1 MVCLYQSGTGGK
13 VVTLL
18 ANDENIF
25 ALQNPE
31 ELFKDE
37 WQYTGIESTS
47 FGGEIKKFYK
57 SFVEYTL
64 TVSVVCDS
72 QEDFANKIQNMSDVF
87 QADIENKT
95 PGKLYFNKTYLE
107 CFIRS
112 SSYAEYDDLF
122 YMADIELTV
131 VSPYPGWI
139 SESLNTYCF
148 GKDIDETS
156 VLGFSVVGVA
166 VLNTGKGASADKTIN
181 NSQLV
186 PCDMS
191 IMMFGP
197 AESPLVQIGDNYYQV
212 NYTIE
217 SGQTLTINTKSKTVT
232 LGDGTNLFAYRN
244 YDHNIFEKLQPGS
257 NKIIYSEASWL
268 FITKYESRG
277 QPSWI

>member
-1 MVCLYQSGTGGK
+1 MVCMYQSGTGGK
-13 VVTLL
+13 VITLL
-18 ANDENIF
+18 ADNENNF
-25 ALQNPE
+25 VLQNPE
-31 ELFKDE
+31 DLFKDE

-57 SFVEYTL
+57 TFVEYTL

-72 QEDFANKIQNMSDVF
+72 QEDFAQKIQNMSDVF

-148 GKDIDETS
+148 EKDKDEN
-156 VLGFSVVGVA
+156 SVVGFSTLGIA
-166 VLNTGKGASADKTIN
+166 VLNTDKGAGTVKTITN
-181 NSQLV
+181 NQLV
-186 PCDMS
+186 PCDME
-191 IMMFGP
+191 IKMFGP
-197 AESPLVQIGDNYYQV
+197 AESPLVQIGDNYYQI
-212 NYTIE
+212 NHTIE
-217 SGQTLTINTKSKTVT
+217 SGEALTINTKNKTVT
-232 LGDGTNLFAYRN
+232 LDDGTNLFAYRN
-244 YDHNIFEKLQPGS
+244 YDYNVFEKLQPGR
-257 NKIIYSEASWL
+257 NKIIYSEDSWL
-268 FITKYESRG
+268 FIKKYETRG
-277 QPSWI
+277 QPSWS

>member
-1 MVCLYQSGTGGK
+1 MECLYQSGTGDK
-13 VVTLL
+13 VITLL
-18 ANDENIF
+18 ANDENNF
-25 ALQNPE
+25 VLQNPE

-72 QEDFANKIQNMSDVF
+72 QEDFAENIQFMSDVF

-95 PGKLYFNKTYLE
+95 PGKLYFNNTYLE

-139 SESLNTYCF
+139 SESLNTYTF
-148 GKDIDETS
+148 SKDTDETA
-156 VLGFSVVGVA
+156 VLGFSVAGVA
-166 VLNTGKGASADKTIN
+166 VLGTGKGSSWFRIISN
-181 NSQLV
+181 NQLV

-191 IMMFGP
+191 ITMFGP

-217 SGQTLTINTKSKTVT
+217 SGQALTINTKNKTVT

-244 YDHNIFEKLQPGS
+244 YDYNIFEKLQPGR
-257 NKIIYSEASWL
+257 NEIRYSEASQL
-268 FITKYESRG
+268 YITKYETRG

>member
-31 ELFKDE
+31 ELFKNE

-95 PGKLYFNKTYLE
+95 PGKLYFNKAYLE

-139 SESLNTYCF
+139 SESLNTYYF

-166 VLNTGKGASADKTIN
+166 VLNTGKGASADKIIN

-197 AESPLVQIGDNYYQV
+197 AESPLVQIGDAYYQV

-217 SGQTLTINTKSKTVT
+217 SGQTLTINTKNKTVT

-268 FITKYESRG
+268 FITKYELRG

>member
-1 MVCLYQSGTGGK
+1 MECSYQSGTGDK
-13 VVTLL
+13 VITLL
-18 ANDENIF
+18 ANDENNF
-25 ALQNPE
+25 VLQNPE

-57 SFVEYTL
+57 SFAEYTL

-72 QEDFANKIQNMSDVF
+72 QEDFAEKIQFMSDAF

-95 PGKLYFNKTYLE
+95 PGKLYFNNTYLE

-139 SESLNTYCF
+139 SESLNTYIF
-148 GKDIDETS
+148 SKDTDETS
-156 VLGFSVVGVA
+156 VLGFSIVGFA
-166 VLNTGKGASADKTIN
+166 ILGTDKGSSWFRIISN
-181 NSQLV
+181 NQLV

-191 IMMFGP
+191 ITMFGP

-217 SGQTLTINTKSKTVT
+217 SGQALTINTKNKTVT

-244 YDHNIFEKLQPGS
+244 YDYNTHTETVSAKALTTNSYGAGGS
-257 NKIIYSEASWL
+257 NNY
-268 FITKYESRG
+268 
-277 QPSWI
+277 QPSIIVFMFR

>member
-1 MVCLYQSGTGGK
+1 MECSYQSGTGDK
-13 VVTLL
+13 VITLL
-18 ANDENIF
+18 ANDENNF
-25 ALQNPE
+25 VLQNPE

-57 SFVEYTL
+57 SFAEYTL

-72 QEDFANKIQNMSDVF
+72 QEDFAEKIQFMSDVF
-87 QADIENKT
+87 QADIESKT
-95 PGKLYFNKTYLE
+95 PGKLYFNNTYLE

-139 SESLNTYCF
+139 SESLNTYTF
-148 GKDIDETS
+148 SKSTDETA

-166 VLNTGKGASADKTIN
+166 VLGIGKGSSWFRIISN
-181 NSQLV
+181 NQLV

-191 IMMFGP
+191 ITMFGP

-217 SGQTLTINTKSKTVT
+217 SGQALTINTKNKTVT

-244 YDHNIFEKLQPGS
+244 YDYNIFEKLQPGR
-257 NKIIYSEASWL
+257 NEIRYSEASQL
-268 FITKYESRG
+268 YITKYETRG